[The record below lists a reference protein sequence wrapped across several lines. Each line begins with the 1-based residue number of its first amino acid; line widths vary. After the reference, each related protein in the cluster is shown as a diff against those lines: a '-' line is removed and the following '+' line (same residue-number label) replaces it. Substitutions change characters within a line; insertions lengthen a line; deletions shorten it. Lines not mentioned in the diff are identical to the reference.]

1 MRSID
6 RDYFM
11 SSFSILMHQ
20 RRHILST
27 LDDMAMR
34 IEEMEEQFVTMCD
47 QQESAKYDTLVED
60 AWISGRNFAEA
71 EWENDDVIYDSSRKP
86 KLCTCDECW
95 DVDDK
100 RNESKQEY
108 STWVDDVLGKM
119 WRAPQDYRMD

>member
-1 MRSID
+1 MRSTD

-60 AWISGRNFAEA
+60 AWMSGRNFAEA
-71 EWENDDVIYDSSRKP
+71 EWENDEILYDSTRKP
-86 KLCTCDECW
+86 KLCTCDDCW
-95 DVDDK
+95 SDEPG
-100 RNESKQEY
+100 NP
-108 STWVDDVLGKM
+108 G
-119 WRAPQDYRMD
+119 YRMD

>member
-1 MRSID
+1 MRSTN

-34 IEEMEEQFVTMCD
+34 IEEMEMQFALMCD
-47 QQESAKYDTLVED
+47 QQESDKYDTLVED

-71 EWENDDVIYDSSRKP
+71 EWENDEILYDSARKP
-86 KLCTCDECW
+86 KYCTCDECW
-95 DVDDK
+95 GVDDK
-100 RNESKQEY
+100 PAESKEEY
-108 STWVDDVLGKM
+108 SNWVDDVLGKM
-119 WRAPQDYRMD
+119 RRVPQDYKMD